1 MHENGGVTITRIALL
16 AGTLLVVAFMVAVVV
31 GAHRDATPVVALVAL
46 VVLIGV
52 GNLLYG
58 KNSHGA
64 MAKDRVRAA
73 QDAQN
78 RAIDEAQAAR
88 RRARE
93 EAREQAREQASA
105 KGLRDRHRLWPA
117 RHRRAEDPG
126 R

>member
-1 MHENGGVTITRIALL
+1 MHENGAVTITRIALM
-16 AGTLLVVAFMVAVVV
+16 AGTLLVAGFFVVVMV

-64 MAKDRVRAA
+64 MAQDRVRAA
-73 QDAQN
+73 QEAQD
-78 RAIDEAQAAR
+78 RAIDEAHAAR
-88 RRARE
+88 RQARLD
-93 EAREQAREQASA
+93 AREQAREQARVPVGSA
-105 KGLRDRHRLWPA
+105 RRRHRWGR
-117 RHRRAEDPG
+117 RHDEDAG